1 MGQGHRAH
9 PSSLGCSV
17 SGSTCHSQLS
27 GKRLREV
34 MSSSDKKLSS
44 ASPGGG
50 SIPLDHG
57 LRAPAPGRSRYHPS
71 ITLVLAKHRLGITQL
86 SPKIHPSIAHG

>member
-34 MSSSDKKLSS
+34 MSSSARKPSS

-50 SIPLDHG
+50 SILLNHG
-57 LRAPAPGRSRYHPS
+57 LKGPAPGQSQYHPS
-71 ITLVLAKHRLGITQL
+71 IIQAPLLFC
-86 SPKIHPSIAHG
+86 PSIM